1 MPRDFIRYQM
11 DMNYYEEWH
20 LVDVLELYCLPCEYY
35 KNTNP
40 FVANYM
46 PMSGCQ
52 SLEHKDEV

>member
-1 MPRDFIRYQM
+1 M